1 MSALRLAASVATLLC
16 AVAGGV
22 RAAEP
27 VPADAPIPTVEP
39 SPIEDGRIEDGRIE
53 DGRLLAFRSPRVKAV
68 EVESPKVDFFR
79 STLGGMLVM
88 MRETYVVT
96 FETEQGQTGKLLLMV
111 NATANTERP
120 FEDESEAAVRKDVV
134 KAAKYHPIYADAV
147 RIDGAWF
154 TTTGYGPKS
163 GDEWSSANYFG
174 RRHGISYMLMAS
186 YLAER
191 TPVADMRAVMESV
204 ALLETPMR
212 GDVAIYRDFL
222 ARAVSLSGLA
232 SHFGPVPVPGGKRFT
247 LDSMTPIPRPDGDG
261 GGAGYH
267 RVEYERVG
275 NGWLSVLCLPDGG
288 LGRDRLE
295 QMLLSGD
302 SISDVRAEPPLD
314 TPAGQIRR
322 SLFQRR
328 VLQGGRVQ
336 GRAWTAY
343 RDGTLFEITTDG
355 DPTGGDVDAIV
366 AALSDPARTC
376 VPIPPPPSSAPAA
389 SPAAP

>member
-1 MSALRLAASVATLLC
+1 MTGRRLTASVATLLC
-16 AVAGGV
+16 VVAGVV

-39 SPIEDGRIEDGRIE
+39 SSIEA
-53 DGRLLAFRSPRVKAV
+53 GRLLAFRSPRVKAV
-68 EVESPKVDFFR
+68 EVESSKVDFSR

-96 FETEQGQTGKLLLMV
+96 FETEQGQTGRILLMV

-120 FEDESEAAVRKDVV
+120 FEDESEAAVRKDL
-134 KAAKYHPIYADAV
+134 AASAKYHPVYADAV

-154 TTTGYGPKS
+154 TTTGYGPKP
-163 GDEWSSANYFG
+163 GDGWSKANYFG
-174 RRHGISYMLMAS
+174 RHHGVSYMLMAS
-186 YLAER
+186 YVSER

-212 GDVAIYRDFL
+212 GDVAIYQNFL
-222 ARAVSLSGLA
+222 ARAVSPSGLA
-232 SHFGPVPVPGGKRFT
+232 SHFGPVPVPRGKRFT
-247 LDSMTPIPRPDGDG
+247 LDSMTPIPLPDGAGD
-261 GGAGYH
+261 ATGYH
-267 RVEYERVG
+267 RVEYERAG
-275 NGWLSVLCLPDGG
+275 HGWLSVLCLPDAG

-302 SISDVRAEPPLD
+302 AISDVRAEPPLE
-314 TPAGQIRR
+314 TSAGLIRR
-322 SLFQRR
+322 SRFQRR
-328 VLQGGRVQ
+328 ALRGGHVP

-343 RDGTLFEITTDG
+343 RDGVLFEITTDG
-355 DPTGGDVDAIV
+355 DPAGGDVDAIV

-376 VPIPPPPSSAPAA
+376 VPIPPLPPSASAA
-389 SPAAP
+389 SPATP